1 MVASSAEVI
10 LLPTADP
17 VMLTTARQSRG
28 LAQSGLARLCGLSQA
43 FISKAEAG
51 VGELDGERLERVAQ
65 ALGYPVSLLSL
76 YSEEH
81 SFVSACSFHRKRS
94 SLPVAKV
101 RQVHARLDI
110 ARVQAEELLRD
121 LPVADVRLPR
131 IPPTDD
137 GVTGPR
143 EIARAVRSALGL
155 PPGPVADLT
164 AAAEDAG
171 VVVVS
176 LDLGHAQ
183 GDAVSQWLTGHRPVM
198 LHYRS
203 APGDR
208 LRFSTAHELAHLVMH
223 ILPVDGQEEEADL
236 FASELLMPAA
246 QIRDEFSRLD
256 MPALAKLKA
265 RWGVSMAALMRRARD
280 LGEISDYRY
289 RELNIELSKAGW
301 RTREPVE
308 VPTERPRLLAD
319 AVAFLRGKGLTDT
332 SIASR
337 GRTDV
342 AGLRAMIGEQGE
354 PEG

>member
-1 MVASSAEVI
+1 MVAFCAEVI
-10 LLPTADP
+10 QLPVADP

-28 LAQSGLARLCGLSQA
+28 LTQSGLARLCGLSQA
-43 FISKAEAG
+43 FISKAEAAL
-51 VGELDGERLERVAQ
+51 GELDGERLERVAG

-76 YSEEH
+76 QSEEH

-101 RQVHARLDI
+101 RQVHACLDI

-121 LPVADVRLPR
+121 LPVTGIRLPH
-131 IPPTDD
+131 IPPGDD

-143 EIARAVRSALGL
+143 EIARQVRSVFGL
-155 PPGPVADLT
+155 PPGPIANLI
-164 AAAEDAG
+164 AAVEDAG
-171 VVVVS
+171 VAVLS
-176 LDLGHAQ
+176 QDLAHAQ

-198 LHYRS
+198 LLYRA

-223 ILPVDGQEEEADL
+223 TMPVDGQEEDADL

-246 QIRDEFSRLD
+246 DIRDQLSRLD
-256 MPALAKLKA
+256 MPTLAKLKA
-265 RWGVSMAALMRRARD
+265 RWGVSMAALIRRARD
-280 LGEISDYRY
+280 LGEISDYKY

-308 VPTERPRLLAD
+308 VPAERPRLLAD
-319 AVAFLRGKGLTDT
+319 AVAFLRSKGLTDNA
-332 SIASR
+332 IASR
-337 GRTDV
+337 GRMDT
-342 AGLRAMIGEQGE
+342 AALKAMIGEQGE